1 MPDTDGLDLHA
12 VWREGIPYASFVAE
26 ADSLQKLWEGVY
38 RTARIPDWA
47 IDGARAA
54 GKLHLICITE
64 DWCWDAANSIPVVAK
79 LCDAV
84 GNLELRVVR
93 RDEHPEVMEY
103 YLTNDTRS
111 IPIVVV
117 LDAEFRERGHWGPRA
132 RHLQAWAKE
141 NRPRMEK
148 SEFYATLRKLY
159 VKDRGESVLREL
171 VALMGQEG
179 Q

>member
-1 MPDTDGLDLHA
+1 MAETDGLDLHA
-12 VWREGIPYASFVAE
+12 VWQQGMSYASFIAE

-47 IDGARAA
+47 VDGARAA
-54 GKLHLICITE
+54 GKLHLVCSTE

-79 LCDAV
+79 LCDTA
-84 GNLELRVVR
+84 GNAELRVVR
-93 RDEHPEVMEY
+93 RDEHPEVMDC
-103 YLTNDTRS
+103 YLTDGTRS

-117 LDAEFRERGHWGPRA
+117 LDAEFCKLGHWGPRA
-132 RHLQAWAKE
+132 RDLQAWAKE
-141 NRPRMEK
+141 NRPGMAK
-148 SEFYATLRKLY
+148 SEFYAALRKLY

-179 Q
+179 P